1 MSNSH
6 IQEIKNTKQLIN
18 NLQQVCDVLYTKLVD
33 NIGLEKGSIK
43 EDRLFDIIFNGKD
56 EDIETLVN
64 RYLND

>member
-18 NLQQVCDVLYTKLVD
+18 NLQQVCDVLYIKLVD

-43 EDRLFDIIFNGKD
+43 EDRLFDIIFNGTD
-56 EDIETLVN
+56 EDIETHVN

>member
-33 NIGLEKGSIK
+33 NIGVEKGSIK
-43 EDRLFDIIFNGKD
+43 EDRLFDIIFNGTD
-56 EDIETLVN
+56 EDIETHVN

>member
-33 NIGLEKGSIK
+33 NIGVEKGSIK
-43 EDRLFDIIFNGKD
+43 EDRLFDLIFNSTD
-56 EDIETLVN
+56 EDIETYIN

>member
-33 NIGLEKGSIK
+33 NIGFEKGSIK
-43 EDRLFDIIFNGKD
+43 EDRLFDLIFNSTD
-56 EDIETLVN
+56 EDIETYIN